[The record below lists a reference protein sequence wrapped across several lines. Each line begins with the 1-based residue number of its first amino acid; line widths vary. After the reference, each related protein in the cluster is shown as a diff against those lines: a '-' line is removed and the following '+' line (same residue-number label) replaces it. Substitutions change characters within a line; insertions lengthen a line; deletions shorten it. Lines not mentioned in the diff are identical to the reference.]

1 MPSSKSI
8 IQFKYGLFANYK
20 KIATKDVN
28 TVYFTTD
35 TQQLFVGDIEY
46 SRPVS
51 HGSELPSQFLPPNS
65 LFVKDSDTL
74 RTLYYSKDGA
84 SWDQIAA
91 LPTNV
96 TGGVFGNNTQTAL
109 KFGSSFTVPKLTVND
124 NGFVTAGKDI
134 SISLPAESKVSVT
147 TSGTGNAITGVSVD
161 DTGYKLT
168 VSKGGNFMPK
178 SGGAFTGAITVTAPT
193 SDSNPATKKY
203 VDDAIGD
210 ITQFEFQVVSE
221 LPTTGTKGVIY
232 LVAHAHGDND
242 IYDEYIWVTNKFEK
256 IGNTDVDLSN
266 YVTTTKLSTEL
277 NKKVSTTATI
287 NGVKLTGSEITIP
300 VGASNLADL
309 KDVSV
314 ASPANGQ
321 VIAYNSSSSKYVNKT
336 ITKSDVG
343 LSNVD
348 NTADSAKSVAS
359 AAKLKTPRTIQLS
372 GAVTGTATSFDGS
385 KNITIS
391 CTSVDGSKVSG
402 TVGSAMNDGS
412 GNAIAET
419 YATKSELQAAALTWG
434 TF

>member
-1 MPSSKSI
+1 MPNSKSI

-20 KIATKDVN
+20 KIAEKDVN

-74 RTLYYSKDGA
+74 RTLYYSKDGS

-96 TGGVFGNNTQTAL
+96 TGGVFGNNTQTSL
-109 KFGSSFTVPKLTVND
+109 KFGSSFTVPKLTVNND
-124 NGFVTAGKDI
+124 GFVTAGEDV
-134 SISLPAESKVSVT
+134 SISLPAESKVSVS

-161 DTGYKLT
+161 STGYKLT
-168 VSKGGNFMPK
+168 FNKDTNFMPK
-178 SGGAFTGAITVTAPT
+178 SGGAFAGAVTVTAPT
-193 SDSNPATKKY
+193 SANNPATKKY
-203 VDDAIGD
+203 VDDAIGG
-210 ITQFEFQVVSE
+210 ITQFEVQVVST
-221 LPTTGTKGVIY
+221 LPTTGTKGIIY
-232 LVAHAHGDND
+232 LVAHTHGDND
-242 IYDEYIWVTNKFEK
+242 IYDEFIWVTDKFEK
-256 IGNTDVDLSN
+256 IGNTDVDLSD

-277 NKKVSTTATI
+277 SKKVSTTATI
-287 NGVKLTGSEITIP
+287 NGVKLDGSQITIP
-300 VGASNLADL
+300 VGSSNLVDL

-314 ASPANGQ
+314 TSPTNGQ
-321 VIAYNSSSSKYVNKT
+321 VIVYNSTSSKYVNKT

-343 LSNVD
+343 LGNVN

-359 AAKLKTPRTIQLS
+359 AAKLTTPRTIQLS
-372 GAVTGTATSFDGS
+372 GAVTATATSFDGS

-402 TVGSAMNDGS
+402 TVDAAMNDGS
-412 GNAIAET
+412 GNSIAET